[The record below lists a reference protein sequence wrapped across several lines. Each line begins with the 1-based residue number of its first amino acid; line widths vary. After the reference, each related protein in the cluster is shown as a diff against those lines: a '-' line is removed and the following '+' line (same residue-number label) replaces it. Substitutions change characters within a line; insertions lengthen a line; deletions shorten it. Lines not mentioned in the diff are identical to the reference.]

1 MWQLLKSSLC
11 EDFHAALEYR
21 AHVKPTHVLCSIQLT
36 MYSWFSHRRARL
48 TPPTPDLKSI
58 INQILMQVYVLPMLP
73 LPLYQLAYPKKPFLM
88 SVPGSVAT
96 GSSLSLVTS
105 GSGSDRSGTT
115 TVSGLSLGSSTQGF
129 SQPTQPTQPAGTRG
143 ARIAN
148 LQPIQSIAA
157 LLPST
162 TKLRDL
168 VRAYS
173 PPKLDNGSE
182 MCLSFLL
189 RGG

>member
-1 MWQLLKSSLC
+1 LSS
-11 EDFHAALEYR
+11 
-21 AHVKPTHVLCSIQLT
+21 
-36 MYSWFSHRRARL
+36 
-48 TPPTPDLKSI
+48 
-58 INQILMQVYVLPMLP
+58 
-73 LPLYQLAYPKKPFLM
+73 
-88 SVPGSVAT
+88 
-96 GSSLSLVTS
+96 VTS

-168 VRAYS
+168 VRACS